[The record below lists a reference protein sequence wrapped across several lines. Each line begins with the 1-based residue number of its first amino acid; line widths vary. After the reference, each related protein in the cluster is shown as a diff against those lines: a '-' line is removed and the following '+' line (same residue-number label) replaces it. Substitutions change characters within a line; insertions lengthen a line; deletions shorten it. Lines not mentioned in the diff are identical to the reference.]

1 MLVGGQ
7 SSPRPKFSIHIVN
20 LVAVRQGCH
29 ELDERRVVLIK
40 GADVVGVDE
49 AAGGSGEV
57 DAGDA
62 VSGGLEQA
70 GELEPA
76 PGAVAGTVHK
86 HKVFL
91 HLYTLFAAK
100 HRAVPVA
107 QAGSGSEDHNSS
119 PSSLKGSPQT
129 SKSICSDEQ
138 KAISSIDQP
147 REAMADGNISS
158 TIYNINSSGAVH
170 RKESQH
176 TYEGMHVESHK
187 ALIEELERSLSFSS
201 DDDYFSDE
209 GESSG
214 LSDALRNQM
223 GSRRFMLGNK
233 MHDPSRNDPHSRL
246 IEELEMS
253 FSDAEEPM
261 EQHALVADRVHRNA
275 HGMDSQTQSA
285 GSAHRHEES
294 LLSCDDG
301 HIISEQ
307 ISHQENNL
315 LGNANQVK
323 EYVEDDN
330 KIASYVDEG
339 EHIVI
344 SSEEIPQR
352 FHEKEHSKGRQ
363 SLDMEHA
370 YPYEES
376 ASSVDDGS
384 IKIKQ
389 SFQRN
394 DLMENITQEMEEVCT
409 EDDRMINCVHG
420 NDNPVLA
427 DEDIAEGVSGNKD
440 LMAGDTQEMEEGW
453 KEDGNIANRVHVNDN
468 HVLADESITERIY
481 GKEEQTAVGTQEM
494 EEGCMEDDN
503 TTNHVYVDNSVV
515 LADEDI
521 AERVDGNEET
531 SGGTGENEESCM
543 ENENENVANADEDIA
558 KNIHGKEQGLYEEA
572 ISLFHGGHIKP
583 KQSFQQDEP
592 MADGTKEKREAYI
605 EDGNMTSCLKENSAA
620 LGRFSSLPNKRTQCK
635 LASVNKNKEQMP
647 YRYRDNQ
654 FCQRRSLDS
663 EDFNSIQNFMESQM
677 DGTSSS
683 ISSGSPI
690 HGDLVHRTS
699 KNFNSNIR
707 HGRLKKMDELRD
719 QLSRLSSQKGSER
732 SYQKR
737 GLEYQQQS
745 NSYGVEHHLRESL
758 RASYKE
764 QKRVVRKHILRPLS
778 GASPFTICNSCFNL
792 VQMPSDIYIS
802 KAKVGKVQCGNCSKV
817 LALAFPALYNASAKI
832 SVDVDVTQEPYGID
846 DSTITKNEDIA
857 SYYAECLTG
866 GPISINGD
874 YGASYT
880 RSLPTQAGSSLAA
893 TQSTAKKVSDS
904 ALHRLMGYDSA
915 SQLLRHSR
923 VFEDGYESF
932 ESMVPVSSRVS
943 RRKNI

>member
-1 MLVGGQ
+1 
-7 SSPRPKFSIHIVN
+7 
-20 LVAVRQGCH
+20 
-29 ELDERRVVLIK
+29 
-40 GADVVGVDE
+40 
-49 AAGGSGEV
+49 
-57 DAGDA
+57 
-62 VSGGLEQA
+62 
-70 GELEPA
+70 
-76 PGAVAGTVHK
+76 
-86 HKVFL
+86 
-91 HLYTLFAAK
+91 
-100 HRAVPVA
+100 
-107 QAGSGSEDHNSS
+107 
-119 PSSLKGSPQT
+119 
-129 SKSICSDEQ
+129 
-138 KAISSIDQP
+138 
-147 REAMADGNISS
+147 
-158 TIYNINSSGAVH
+158 
-170 RKESQH
+170 
-176 TYEGMHVESHK
+176 
-187 ALIEELERSLSFSS
+187 
-201 DDDYFSDE
+201 
-209 GESSG
+209 
-214 LSDALRNQM
+214 
-223 GSRRFMLGNK
+223 

-745 NSYGVEHHLRESL
+745 NSYGVEHHLRGVDGDSL
-758 RASYKE
+758 PS
-764 QKRVVRKHILRPLS
+764 S
-778 GASPFTICNSCFNL
+778 GAL
-792 VQMPSDIYIS
+792 
-802 KAKVGKVQCGNCSKV
+802 
-817 LALAFPALYNASAKI
+817 
-832 SVDVDVTQEPYGID
+832 E
-846 DSTITKNEDIA
+846 
-857 SYYAECLTG
+857 SYYGHERPPRQPPHTFS
-866 GPISINGD
+866 PSH
-874 YGASYT
+874 T
-880 RSLPTQAGSSLAA
+880 
-893 TQSTAKKVSDS
+893 
-904 ALHRLMGYDSA
+904 
-915 SQLLRHSR
+915 
-923 VFEDGYESF
+923 
-932 ESMVPVSSRVS
+932 
-943 RRKNI
+943 